1 MDACRFDI
9 LGHLPPEL
17 VIKVVDYLDLKA
29 LLSSQAVSRTWFTLL
44 NFDIVWKRYLHDGCP
59 NKEVQPRKDFRWMVM
74 LPCEAKLKLLN
85 HKRVVKNWL
94 KNKYKRHEVKGTD
107 TSFASAYDGKT
118 LLISIHYPTQG
129 LSVYRVERGK
139 LWLQQFIKIEGVEKC
154 DALATNTNYIAA
166 QCGPHTLIYHFAST
180 RKKSYK
186 IAYVLCRGF
195 NDGTMKKIGEPPKA
209 NSNHKCVN
217 DPLEAVSF
225 CLLDDTLFVYYLLAK
240 SLYAWNMDK
249 QELILH
255 KSSTVSSCGFLTD
268 GKQVYTSSFEM
279 VSVFDSQAD
288 LQYTIQTKNFI
299 SKMLVND
306 NLVVVLH
313 NESFAGYCKFTGSCV
328 LTGNVGVSPHSLLHP
343 RKDVLFDITDN
354 MEVYAVE
361 LKTDYVLWSRF
372 MSDVTQ
378 LGNLHSVAGDDCL
391 LVTSFSGYDCEF
403 HDSKTGIFL
412 YNSEADGIYV
422 STHYDLMIY
431 FNRRTACAIVHV
443 YS

>member
-1 MDACRFDI
+1 MDDCRYDV

-17 VIKVVDYLDLKA
+17 VIKVVDYLDYKDV
-29 LLSSQAVSRTWFTLL
+29 LSCQAVSRTWFGLL
-44 NFDIVWKRYLHDGCP
+44 NFDIIWKRFLHDACP

-94 KNKYKRHEVKGTD
+94 GNAYKRHEVKGTE

-118 LLISIHYPTQG
+118 LLISIHYPSQG
-129 LSVYRVERGK
+129 FSVYRVERGK
-139 LWLQQFIKIEGVEKC
+139 LWLQQFIKIEGVDKC

-195 NDGTMKKIGEPPKA
+195 KDGAMKKIGAKVPPDSSHNCEA
-209 NSNHKCVN
+209 

-225 CLLDDTLFVYYLLAK
+225 CLLDDTLFIHYLLAE
-240 SLYAWNMDK
+240 SLYAWNMEK
-249 QELILH
+249 EELLLH
-255 KSSTVSSCGFLTD
+255 TPSTVSSCGFLTD
-268 GKQVYTSSFEM
+268 GKQVYSSSFR
-279 VSVFDSQAD
+279 VISVFDSQAD
-288 LQYTIQTKNFI
+288 LQYTIKTQYFI
-299 SKMLVND
+299 SKILVND

-313 NESFAGYCKFTGSCV
+313 NESFAGYNKFTGSQV

-361 LKTDYVLWSRF
+361 LKTDDVIWSRY

-403 HDSKTGIFL
+403 LDSKTGLFL